1 MTRRLIAASAV
12 VAAGAVVLTA
22 FAAGQRGETDS
33 ADAKPRLSVDL
44 APFAVAGTGFK
55 PGETVRITV
64 RGTTVGSSR
73 SSKAS
78 AAGRISVRFPGVDLD
93 QCGRGHLIIVTAIG
107 DKGSRAQVRRMPPA
121 CGMDPGR
128 AP

>member
-1 MTRRLIAASAV
+1 MRRRLIAASAV
-12 VAAGAVVLTA
+12 VAAGAVILTA
-22 FAAGQRGETDS
+22 LAAAQRGETEGT
-33 ADAKPRLSVDL
+33 DAKPRLSIDL

-78 AAGRISVRFPGVDLD
+78 AGGRISVRFPGVHLD

>member
-22 FAAGQRGETDS
+22 FAAGQRGETGS
-33 ADAKPRLSVDL
+33 AAAKPRLSVDL

-55 PGETVRITV
+55 AGETVRIIV
-64 RGTTVGSSR
+64 RGTAVGSR

-78 AAGRISVRFPGVDLD
+78 AAGRISVRFPGVRLD
-93 QCGRGHLIIVTAIG
+93 DCRPGQLLIVTAVG
-107 DKGSRAQVRRMPPA
+107 DKGSRAQLRRMPAA
-121 CGMDPGR
+121 CGIDPGR

>member
-22 FAAGQRGETDS
+22 LAAGQRGETDS
-33 ADAKPRLSVDL
+33 AATKPRLSVDL

-55 PGETVRITV
+55 AGETVRISV
-64 RGTTVGSSR
+64 RGTAVGSSR

-78 AAGRISVRFPGVDLD
+78 AAGRISVRFPGVRVEECRPGQL
-93 QCGRGHLIIVTAIG
+93 LIVTAVG
-107 DKGSRAQVRRMPPA
+107 DKGSRAQLRRMPAA
-121 CGMDPGR
+121 CGIDPGR